1 MTQWEYRQ
9 DAVPVDRHLR
19 VLQAAG
25 QEGWELCGVVPT
37 ALTARVSVP
46 GVPPTQPGL
55 LLLFKRPVF
64 VANGQ
69 APVSADRQL
78 LNGATV

>member
-37 ALTARVSVP
+37 ALTSRVSVP

-55 LLLFKRPVF
+55 LLLFKRPIDAHVRRVNGDAGEWVF
-64 VANGQ
+64 A
-69 APVSADRQL
+69 R
-78 LNGATV
+78 